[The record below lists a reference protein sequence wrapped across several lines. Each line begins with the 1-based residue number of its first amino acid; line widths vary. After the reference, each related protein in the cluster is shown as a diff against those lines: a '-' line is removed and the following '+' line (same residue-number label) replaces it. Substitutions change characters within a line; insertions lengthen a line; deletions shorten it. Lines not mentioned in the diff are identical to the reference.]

1 MNKSQEALNLIVLL
15 KHADMPCLVALC
27 TEVYVPLKNKAS
39 VATAFSHSCAVHL

>member
-27 TEVYVPLKNKAS
+27 RGLC
-39 VATAFSHSCAVHL
+39 AFKKQSKCCYSFPP